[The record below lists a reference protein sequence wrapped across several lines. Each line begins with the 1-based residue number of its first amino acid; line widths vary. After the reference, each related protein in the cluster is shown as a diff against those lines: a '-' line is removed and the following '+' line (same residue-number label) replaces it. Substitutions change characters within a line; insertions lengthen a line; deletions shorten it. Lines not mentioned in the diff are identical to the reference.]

1 MINKSMLNKLYEI
14 GSISFGEIKKNNFNY
29 NIPYVNKFKEIELLV
44 NDIIQDIKEKEEE
57 ESN

>member
-1 MINKSMLNKLYEI
+1 MLNKLYEI
-14 GSISFGEIKKNNFNY
+14 ESISFGEIKKNNFNY